1 MPKQKS
7 RAASEIAKPFNPL
20 EKKHLG
26 ESVAAALLAQEKH
39 DLPLG
44 TRSSGAGLY
53 ALYYAG
59 DHQLYQLLLAL
70 ATEEENEIPIYV
82 GKAIPAGGRKGGLG
96 LDVPAGQVLY
106 KRINEHAESIS
117 HTKSLNLK
125 DFFCRYLVA
134 DDIWIPLGESLLIEK
149 FAPLWNRVIDGF
161 GNHDPGAGRYQQQKS
176 PWDTLHEGRPWADRL
191 NQSKKTADAIRDSVV
206 KHFAEI
212 ERLRKN
218 K

>member
-7 RAASEIAKPFNPL
+7 RTSSEAAKPFNPL

-39 DLPLG
+39 DLPLK
-44 TRSSGAGLY
+44 TRFSGAGLY
-53 ALYYAG
+53 ALYYSG
-59 DHQLYQLLLAL
+59 DHQLYQPLRDLI
-70 ATEEENEIPIYV
+70 TEEEDEIPIYV

-106 KRINEHAESIS
+106 KRINEHAESID

-125 DFFCRYLVA
+125 HFSCRYLVA

-149 FAPLWNRVIDGF
+149 FAPLWNKVVDGF

-176 PWDTLHEGRPWADRL
+176 PWDTLHEGRPWANRL
-191 NQSKKTADAIRDSVV
+191 NQSKKTPEAIRDSII